1 MARKRILF
9 FYQLPTA
16 LKYLIL
22 GLCLTVVIV
31 LCQIQAKSQTS
42 TNLEQ
47 SQAKLLNQQ
56 GFEELN
62 KGQPQAA
69 LQTWKAA
76 YNIYYKLKDSDGITG
91 SLINQSLALQASGSY
106 LSACQTLSKTLEL
119 EDWICSSPIELQEI
133 SQQAYLE
140 TLKSTLE
147 KQPFS
152 RVRIIGLRNLGDV
165 LRLIGNP
172 ETSSIILFNAM
183 AMVKTLDSKESD
195 IYNQILLSLGNTE
208 RALYIQAKG
217 KYQLSDDVFTK
228 QKSLKKAKSK
238 VQNALKFYQELVGR
252 KQNILSLQAKINQL
266 SLILDIK
273 KWNNIVSLES
283 LATNQHL
290 QTLIDNLLSRP
301 ERLELFPA
309 IESIYAQ
316 LNIAQS
322 LIQLDQNTQ
331 LKQLVFPRKDN
342 LLSISLLL
350 ANKANT
356 LAQKLNNNRAESYAL
371 GTIATIYNSLGKTL
385 EATQYFEKA
394 MGLAQS
400 VQAWDIAYEWQ
411 WQLGRLYRVLRNV
424 DKANQVYESAINSLE
439 QVRGNLLGVNP
450 EIQFNFKD
458 KVEPIYHEYMELLF
472 SQDEVKSKRAVEIQE
487 KLRLA
492 EIENF
497 LQCGRLNLSSL
508 RNEQTSKEFFPI
520 IYLIKLGQQVEVI
533 VRTPQ
538 KFYRHTVDFKK
549 IVDPIDNLLKIV
561 QRKQFLRTED
571 VNYFIYS
578 QTLYNL
584 LFSPIKQFLPNSG
597 ALGFVLDSYF
607 QNLPID
613 MLHDGKKYLT
623 DSYSIV
629 TASSFKQLHN
639 NSPKFKNSNI
649 LIGGISKLS
658 PSLNDPSVPKNLPAL
673 PEVKVEIEN
682 IKKSITS
689 VLTLIDS
696 DFNSRSFQQKFEKN
710 SFSLVHL
717 STHAQFSS
725 DPEQTFVLAWDKPL
739 NVKDLKFLLKNE
751 SDTINL
757 LVLSAC
763 QTAKGDKRSALGIAG
778 IAVQAGARSTLA
790 SLWLVDAD
798 STALLMEEFYK
809 GLKNGL
815 VLPEALR
822 LAKLSLLSSEK
833 YFHPYYWAGFIL
845 VGN

>member
-9 FYQLPTA
+9 FYQLPIA

-22 GLCLTVVIV
+22 GLSLTVVIV
-31 LCQIQAKSQTS
+31 LCQVQAKSQTS
-42 TNLEQ
+42 PNLEQ
-47 SQAKLLNQQ
+47 SQAQLLNQQ
-56 GFEELN
+56 GFEKLN
-62 KGQPQAA
+62 QGQPQAA
-69 LQTWKAA
+69 LQIWKAA

-119 EDWICSSPIELQEI
+119 EDRICSSPIELREI

-140 TLKSTLE
+140 TLKFALQ

-152 RVRIIGLRNLGDV
+152 RVRVIGLRNLGDV

-172 ETSSIILFNAM
+172 EASSIILFNAIAM
-183 AMVKTLDSKESD
+183 AQTLDSKQSD
-195 IYNQILLSLGNTE
+195 IYNQLLLSLGNTE
-208 RALYIQAKG
+208 RTLYIQAKG
-217 KYQLSDDVFTK
+217 KYQLTDEVLTK
-228 QKSLKKAKSK
+228 QKALKTAKSK
-238 VQNALKFYQELVGR
+238 FQNALRFYQELAVR
-252 KQNILSLQAKINQL
+252 KQNVLSLQAQINQL
-266 SLILDIK
+266 SLILEISP
-273 KWNNIVSLES
+273 WVSRGNFGYSTINES
-283 LATNQHL
+283 LK
-290 QTLIDNLLSRP
+290 TLVNNLLDHP
-301 ERLELFPA
+301 ERLELLPA

-322 LIQLDQNTQ
+322 LVQIDQDIK
-331 LKQLVFPRKDN
+331 LKQLVFSSKDN
-342 LLSISLLL
+342 PLSISLIL

-356 LAQKLNNNRAESYAL
+356 FAQKLNNNRAESYAL
-371 GTIATIYNSLGKTL
+371 GTIATIYKSLGKTL

-411 WQLGRLYRVLRNV
+411 WQLGRLYRVSGKV

-439 QVRGNLLGVNP
+439 QVRGNLLGINP

-458 KVEPIYHEYMELLF
+458 KVEPIYHEYMDLLF
-472 SQDEVKSKRAVEIQE
+472 SQDQGKSKRAVEIQE
-487 KLRLA
+487 KLRLT

-497 LQCGRLNLSSL
+497 LQCGRLNLFSL
-508 RNEQTSKEFFPI
+508 RDGQAPKQLLTI
-520 IYLIKLGQQVEVI
+520 IYLIKLGEQVEVV

-538 KFYRHTVDFKK
+538 KFYRHRLDFNQ
-549 IVDPIDNLLKIV
+549 IADPIDNLLKIV
-561 QRKQFLRTED
+561 QTKEFLRTER
-571 VNYFIYS
+571 VNYLIYC

-584 LFSPIKQFLPNSG
+584 LFSPIKQYLPNSG
-597 ALGFVLDSYF
+597 TLGFVLDSYF
-607 QNLPID
+607 QNFPVD

-629 TASSFKQLHN
+629 TASSFQQLHN
-639 NSPKFKNSNI
+639 QSDQFTRSNI
-649 LIGGISKLS
+649 LIAGISQPS
-658 PSLNDPSVPKNLPAL
+658 PSLNDPLVPKNLPPL
-673 PEVKVEIEN
+673 PEVKAEIEN
-682 IKKSITS
+682 IKKSTTS
-689 VLTLIDS
+689 VSTLIDS
-696 DFNSRSFQQKFEKN
+696 EFNSRSFQQKIEKN

-725 DPEQTFVLAWDKPL
+725 DPEKTFILTWDKPL

-751 SDTINL
+751 GDTINL

-790 SLWLVDAD
+790 SLWLVDAN

-815 VLPEALR
+815 LVPEALR

>member
-1 MARKRILF
+1 M
-9 FYQLPTA
+9 
-16 LKYLIL
+16 
-22 GLCLTVVIV
+22 
-31 LCQIQAKSQTS
+31 
-42 TNLEQ
+42 LEQ
-47 SQAKLLNQQ
+47 SQAQLLNQQ

-69 LQTWKAA
+69 LQTWQGA

-140 TLKSTLE
+140 KLKFTLE
-147 KQPFS
+147 KQDFS
-152 RVRIIGLRNLGDV
+152 RVRVIGLRNLGDV

-172 ETSSIILFNAM
+172 EASSIILFNAM
-183 AMVKTLDSKESD
+183 AIAKTIESKESD

-217 KYQLSDDVFTK
+217 KYQLTDDVFTK
-228 QKSLKKAKSK
+228 QKALKIASSK
-238 VQNALKFYQELVGR
+238 FQNALNFYQELASS
-252 KQNILSLQAKINQL
+252 KQNVLPMQAKINQL
-266 SLILDIK
+266 SLILEMQ
-273 KWNNIVSLES
+273 KWKNIGILENPITNEHLKTLLNKLLNNLDRFES
-283 LATNQHL
+283 
-290 QTLIDNLLSRP
+290 
-301 ERLELFPA
+301 FPA

-322 LIQLDQNTQ
+322 LVQIDQNIQ
-331 LKQLVFPRKDN
+331 LKQLFFSKKDN
-342 LLSISLLL
+342 PLSISLKL

-371 GTIATIYNSLGKTL
+371 GTIATIYYSLGKTL

-411 WQLGRLYRVLRNV
+411 WQLGRLYRVLRKVN
-424 DKANQVYESAINSLE
+424 KANKVYESAINSLE

-487 KLRLA
+487 KLKLA

-497 LQCGRLNLSSL
+497 LQCGRLNLSSSS
-508 RNEQTSKEFFPI
+508 NEQSPKELFPI
-520 IYLIKLGQQVEVI
+520 IYLIKLRKQVEVV
-533 VRTPQ
+533 VRTP
-538 KFYRHTVDFKK
+538 KNFYRHTVELKQ
-549 IVDPIDNLLKIV
+549 IADPIDNLLKIV
-561 QRKQFLRTED
+561 QQKQFIRTES

-578 QTLYNL
+578 QTIYNL
-584 LFSPIKQFLPNSG
+584 LFSPIKQYLPNSG
-597 ALGFVLDSYF
+597 SLGFVLDSYF

-623 DSYSIV
+623 DSYSII
-629 TASSFKQLHN
+629 TASSSQQLQN
-639 NSPKFKNSNI
+639 NSAKFKISNI
-649 LIGGISKLS
+649 LIGGISQPS
-658 PSLNDPSVPKNLPAL
+658 PSLNDPSVPKNLPVL
-673 PEVKVEIEN
+673 PEVKAEIEN
-682 IKKSITS
+682 IKKSTASI
-689 VLTLIDS
+689 LTLIDS
-696 DFNSRSFQQKFEKN
+696 DFTSHSFQQKIEKN
-710 SFSLVHL
+710 SFSLIHL

-725 DPEQTFVLAWDKPL
+725 DPEQTFVLTWDKPL
-739 NVKDLKFLLKNE
+739 HIKDLKFLLKNE
-751 SDTINL
+751 GETINL

-815 VLPEALR
+815 ALPEALR

>member
-22 GLCLTVVIV
+22 GLSLTVVIV
-31 LCQIQAKSQTS
+31 LCQVQAKSQTS
-42 TNLEQ
+42 ANLEQ
-47 SQAKLLNQQ
+47 SQAQLLNQQ

-76 YNIYYKLKDSDGITG
+76 YNLYYKLKDSDGIAG

-106 LSACQTLSKTLEL
+106 LSACQTLSKILEL
-119 EDWICSSPIELQEI
+119 EDWICSSPIELREI
-133 SQQAYLE
+133 SQQVYLE
-140 TLKSTLE
+140 TLKFALE

-172 ETSSIILFNAM
+172 EASSIILFNAM
-183 AMVKTLDSKESD
+183 AMAETLDSKQSD

-217 KYQLSDDVFTK
+217 KYQLTDDVFTK
-228 QKSLKKAKSK
+228 QKSLKKLKSK
-238 VQNALKFYQELVGR
+238 AQNALKFYQELAGR
-252 KQNILSLQAKINQL
+252 KQNVLPLQAKINQL
-266 SLILDIK
+266 SLILEIE
-273 KWNNIVSLES
+273 KWKSIVILENPT
-283 LATNQHL
+283 TNEYL
-290 QTLIDNLLSRP
+290 QTLVNSLLSRP
-301 ERLELFPA
+301 ERFESFPA

-322 LIQLDQNTQ
+322 LVQIDQDIQ
-331 LKQLVFPRKDN
+331 LKQLVFSRKDN
-342 LLSISLLL
+342 PLSISLLL

-356 LAQKLNNNRAESYAL
+356 LAQNLNNNRAESYAL

-411 WQLGRLYRVLRNV
+411 WQLGRLYRVLGKV

-508 RNEQTSKEFFPI
+508 RNEQTLKELFPI
-520 IYLIKLGQQVEVI
+520 IYLIKLREQVEVV

-538 KFYRHTVDFKK
+538 KFYRHTVDFNQ
-549 IVDPIDNLLKIV
+549 IADPIDNLLKIV
-561 QRKQFLRTED
+561 QKKQFIRTED

-578 QTLYNL
+578 KTLYNL
-584 LFSPIKQFLPNSG
+584 LFSPIKQYLPSSG
-597 ALGFVLDSYF
+597 SLGFVLDSYF

-613 MLHDGKKYLT
+613 MLYDGKKYLT

-629 TASSFKQLHN
+629 TASSFQQLHN
-639 NSPKFKNSNI
+639 HSAKFQNYNI
-649 LIGGISKLS
+649 LIGGISQPS

-673 PEVKVEIEN
+673 PEVKAEIEN
-682 IKKSITS
+682 IKKNTTS

-696 DFNSRSFQQKFEKN
+696 DFNSRSFQQKIEKN

-725 DPEQTFVLAWDKPL
+725 DPEQTFVLTWDKPL

-751 SDTINL
+751 GDTINL

>member
-22 GLCLTVVIV
+22 GLSLTVVIV
-31 LCQIQAKSQTS
+31 LCQVQAKSQTS
-42 TNLEQ
+42 ANLEQ
-47 SQAKLLNQQ
+47 SQAQLLNQQ

-76 YNIYYKLKDSDGITG
+76 YNIYYKLKDSDGIAG

-106 LSACQTLSKTLEL
+106 LSACQTISKILEL
-119 EDWICSSPIELQEI
+119 EDWICSSPIELREI

-140 TLKSTLE
+140 TLKFALE

-172 ETSSIILFNAM
+172 EASSIILFNAM
-183 AMVKTLDSKESD
+183 AMAETLDSKQSD

-217 KYQLSDDVFTK
+217 KYQLTDDVFTK
-228 QKSLKKAKSK
+228 QKSLKKLKSK
-238 VQNALKFYQELVGR
+238 AQNALKFYQELAGR
-252 KQNILSLQAKINQL
+252 KQNVLPLQAKINQL
-266 SLILDIK
+266 SLILEIE
-273 KWNNIVSLES
+273 KWKSIVILENPT
-283 LATNQHL
+283 TNEYV
-290 QTLIDNLLSRP
+290 QTLVNSLLSRP
-301 ERLELFPA
+301 ERFESFPA

-322 LIQLDQNTQ
+322 LVQIDQDIQ
-331 LKQLVFPRKDN
+331 LKQLVFSRKDN
-342 LLSISLLL
+342 PLSISLIL
-350 ANKANT
+350 ANKA
-356 LAQKLNNNRAESYAL
+356 
-371 GTIATIYNSLGKTL
+371 
-385 EATQYFEKA
+385 
-394 MGLAQS
+394 
-400 VQAWDIAYEWQ
+400 
-411 WQLGRLYRVLRNV
+411 
-424 DKANQVYESAINSLE
+424 
-439 QVRGNLLGVNP
+439 
-450 EIQFNFKD
+450 
-458 KVEPIYHEYMELLF
+458 
-472 SQDEVKSKRAVEIQE
+472 
-487 KLRLA
+487 
-492 EIENF
+492 
-497 LQCGRLNLSSL
+497 
-508 RNEQTSKEFFPI
+508 
-520 IYLIKLGQQVEVI
+520 
-533 VRTPQ
+533 
-538 KFYRHTVDFKK
+538 
-549 IVDPIDNLLKIV
+549 
-561 QRKQFLRTED
+561 
-571 VNYFIYS
+571 
-578 QTLYNL
+578 
-584 LFSPIKQFLPNSG
+584 
-597 ALGFVLDSYF
+597 
-607 QNLPID
+607 
-613 MLHDGKKYLT
+613 
-623 DSYSIV
+623 
-629 TASSFKQLHN
+629 SSFQQLHN
-639 NSPKFKNSNI
+639 HSAKFQNSNI
-649 LIGGISKLS
+649 LIGGISQPS

-673 PEVKVEIEN
+673 PEVKAEIEN
-682 IKKSITS
+682 IKKNTTS

-696 DFNSRSFQQKFEKN
+696 DFNSRSFQQKIEKN

-725 DPEQTFVLAWDKPL
+725 DPEQTFVLTWDKPL

-751 SDTINL
+751 GDTINL

>member
-22 GLCLTVVIV
+22 GLSLTVVIV
-31 LCQIQAKSQTS
+31 LCQVQAKSQTS
-42 TNLEQ
+42 ANLEQ
-47 SQAKLLNQQ
+47 SQAQLLNQQ

-76 YNIYYKLKDSDGITG
+76 YNIYYKLKDSDGIAG

-106 LSACQTLSKTLEL
+106 LSACQTLSKILEL
-119 EDWICSSPIELQEI
+119 EDWICSSPIELREI

-140 TLKSTLE
+140 TLKFALE

-172 ETSSIILFNAM
+172 EASSIILFNAM
-183 AMVKTLDSKESD
+183 AMAETLDSKQSD

-217 KYQLSDDVFTK
+217 KYQLTDDVFTK
-228 QKSLKKAKSK
+228 QKSLKKLKSK
-238 VQNALKFYQELVGR
+238 AQNALKFYQELAGR
-252 KQNILSLQAKINQL
+252 KQNVLPLQAKINQL
-266 SLILDIK
+266 SLILEIE
-273 KWNNIVSLES
+273 KWKSIVILENPT
-283 LATNQHL
+283 TNEYL
-290 QTLIDNLLSRP
+290 KTLVNSLLSRP
-301 ERLELFPA
+301 ERFESFPA

-322 LIQLDQNTQ
+322 LVQIDQDIQ
-331 LKQLVFPRKDN
+331 LKQLFFSRKDN
-342 LLSISLLL
+342 PLSISLLL

-411 WQLGRLYRVLRNV
+411 WQLGRLYRVLGKV

-508 RNEQTSKEFFPI
+508 RNEQTLKELFPI
-520 IYLIKLGQQVEVI
+520 IYLIKLREQVEVV

-538 KFYRHTVDFKK
+538 KFYRHTVDFNQ
-549 IVDPIDNLLKIV
+549 IADPIDNLLKIV
-561 QRKQFLRTED
+561 QKKQFVRTED

-578 QTLYNL
+578 KTLYNL
-584 LFSPIKQFLPNSG
+584 LFSPIKQYLPSSG
-597 ALGFVLDSYF
+597 SLGFVLDSYF

-613 MLHDGKKYLT
+613 MLYDGKKYLT

-629 TASSFKQLHN
+629 TASSFQQLHN
-639 NSPKFKNSNI
+639 HSAKFQNSNI
-649 LIGGISKLS
+649 LIGGISQPS

-673 PEVKVEIEN
+673 PEVKAEIEN
-682 IKKSITS
+682 IKKNTTS

-696 DFNSRSFQQKFEKN
+696 DFNSRSFQQKIEKN

-725 DPEQTFVLAWDKPL
+725 DPEQTFVLTWDKPL

-751 SDTINL
+751 GDTINL

>member
-1 MARKRILF
+1 M
-9 FYQLPTA
+9 
-16 LKYLIL
+16 
-22 GLCLTVVIV
+22 VIV
-31 LCQIQAKSQTS
+31 LSQVQAKSQTS
-42 TNLEQ
+42 ANLEL
-47 SQAKLLNQQ
+47 SQAQLLNQQ

-69 LQTWKAA
+69 LQTWKTA

-91 SLINQSLALQASGSY
+91 SLINQTLALQASGSY

-119 EDWICSSPIELQEI
+119 EDWICSSPIELREF

-140 TLKSTLE
+140 TLKFALE
-147 KQPFS
+147 KQLFS
-152 RVRIIGLRNLGDV
+152 RIRVIGLRNLGDV

-172 ETSSIILFNAM
+172 EASSIILFNAM
-183 AMVKTLDSKESD
+183 AMAKTLDLKELD

-228 QKSLKKAKSK
+228 QKALKLAQSK
-238 VQNALKFYQELVGR
+238 VQNALKFYQELAGR
-252 KQNILSLQAKINQL
+252 KQNVLPLQAKINQL
-266 SLILDIK
+266 SLILEIK
-273 KWNNIVSLES
+273 KWKNIVSLENP
-283 LATNQHL
+283 TINEHI
-290 QTLIDNLLSRP
+290 QTLVNNLLSHP
-301 ERLELFPA
+301 EIFESFPA

-322 LIQLDQNTQ
+322 LVQIDEYIQ
-331 LKQLVFPRKDN
+331 LKQVVFSRKDN
-342 LLSISLLL
+342 PLSISLLL

-356 LAQKLNNNRAESYAL
+356 LAKKLNNNRAESYAL

-411 WQLGRLYRVLRNV
+411 WQLGRLYRFLGKV
-424 DKANQVYESAINSLE
+424 DKANQVYESAINSLD
-439 QVRGNLLGVNP
+439 QVRGDFLGVNP

-508 RNEQTSKEFFPI
+508 RNEQTPQELFPI
-520 IYLIKLGQQVEVI
+520 IYLIKLKDQVEVV

-538 KFYRHTVDFKK
+538 KFYRHTVDFNQ
-549 IVDPIDNLLKIV
+549 IAGPIDNLLKIV
-561 QRKQFLRTED
+561 QKEQFIRTEG

-584 LFSPIKQFLPNSG
+584 LFYPIKQHLPNSG
-597 ALGFVLDSYF
+597 SLGFVLDSYF

-629 TASSFKQLHN
+629 TASSFQQLHN
-639 NSPKFKNSNI
+639 HSAKFKSSNI
-649 LIGGISKLS
+649 LIAGISQPS

-673 PEVKVEIEN
+673 PEVKTEIEN
-682 IKKSITS
+682 IKKSTTS

-696 DFNSRSFQQKFEKN
+696 DFNSRNFQQKIEKN

-725 DPEQTFVLAWDKPL
+725 DPEQTFILTWDKPL
-739 NVKDLKFLLKNE
+739 NIKELNFLLKNE
-751 SDTINL
+751 GDTINL

>member
-31 LCQIQAKSQTS
+31 LCQVKAKSQTS
-42 TNLEQ
+42 TILEQ
-47 SQAKLLNQQ
+47 SQAQLLNQQ

-69 LQTWKAA
+69 LQTWQGA

-140 TLKSTLE
+140 KLKFTLE
-147 KQPFS
+147 KQDFS
-152 RVRIIGLRNLGDV
+152 RVRVIGLRNLGDV

-172 ETSSIILFNAM
+172 EASSIILFNAM
-183 AMVKTLDSKESD
+183 AIAKTIESKESD

-217 KYQLSDDVFTK
+217 KYQLTDDVFTK
-228 QKSLKKAKSK
+228 QKALKIASSK
-238 VQNALKFYQELVGR
+238 FQNALNFYQELASS
-252 KQNILSLQAKINQL
+252 KQNVLPMQAKINQL
-266 SLILDIK
+266 SLILEMQ
-273 KWNNIVSLES
+273 KWKNIGILENPITNEHLKTLLNKLLNNLDRFES
-283 LATNQHL
+283 
-290 QTLIDNLLSRP
+290 
-301 ERLELFPA
+301 FPA

-322 LIQLDQNTQ
+322 LVQIDQNIQ
-331 LKQLVFPRKDN
+331 LKQLFFSKKDN
-342 LLSISLLL
+342 PLSISLKL

-371 GTIATIYNSLGKTL
+371 GTIATIYYSLGKTL

-411 WQLGRLYRVLRNV
+411 WQLGRLYRVLRKVN
-424 DKANQVYESAINSLE
+424 KANKVYESAINSLE

-487 KLRLA
+487 KLKLA

-497 LQCGRLNLSSL
+497 LQCGRLNLSSSS
-508 RNEQTSKEFFPI
+508 NEQSPKELFPI
-520 IYLIKLGQQVEVI
+520 IYLIKLRKQVEVV
-533 VRTPQ
+533 VRTP
-538 KFYRHTVDFKK
+538 KNFYRHTVELKQ
-549 IVDPIDNLLKIV
+549 IADPIDNLLKIV
-561 QRKQFLRTED
+561 QQKQFIRTES

-578 QTLYNL
+578 QTIYNL
-584 LFSPIKQFLPNSG
+584 LFSPIKQYLPNSG
-597 ALGFVLDSYF
+597 SLGFVLDSYF

-623 DSYSIV
+623 DSYSII
-629 TASSFKQLHN
+629 TASSSQQLQN
-639 NSPKFKNSNI
+639 NSAKFKISNI
-649 LIGGISKLS
+649 LIGGISQPS
-658 PSLNDPSVPKNLPAL
+658 PSLNDPSVPKNLPVL
-673 PEVKVEIEN
+673 PEVKAEIEN
-682 IKKSITS
+682 IKKSTASI
-689 VLTLIDS
+689 LTLIDS
-696 DFNSRSFQQKFEKN
+696 DFTSHSFQQKIEKN
-710 SFSLVHL
+710 SFSLIHL

-725 DPEQTFVLAWDKPL
+725 DPEQTFVLTWDKPL
-739 NVKDLKFLLKNE
+739 HIKDLKFLLKNE
-751 SDTINL
+751 GETINL

-815 VLPEALR
+815 ALPEALR